1 MMLFCCVSYICTVFL
16 KPATE
21 KGWGGRLFPYACA
34 CTTVFAVGFA
44 VLHYYLRFVAFIQCF
59 IAMSLVVTM
68 NMLRPHQ
75 TACANPAAHRLGLHC
90 YLGSILVSFVLWTID
105 QHFCVHLHNMKALP
119 NPQFHAWWH
128 VGYAVHMYS
137 FATFITYQRQV
148 YLGKFPVLRYALG
161 VVPYVQNMPSKRK

>member
-1 MMLFCCVSYICTVFL
+1 
-16 KPATE
+16 
-21 KGWGGRLFPYACA
+21 
-34 CTTVFAVGFA
+34 
-44 VLHYYLRFVAFIQCF
+44 
-59 IAMSLVVTM
+59 M

-161 VVPYVQNMPSKRK
+161 VVPYVQNMPSKPKQIRYGGGMENVGVICDIECSQVVQVQQLQVWVPVCTCSVKNVRIVPVLYVLTHIDGRIK